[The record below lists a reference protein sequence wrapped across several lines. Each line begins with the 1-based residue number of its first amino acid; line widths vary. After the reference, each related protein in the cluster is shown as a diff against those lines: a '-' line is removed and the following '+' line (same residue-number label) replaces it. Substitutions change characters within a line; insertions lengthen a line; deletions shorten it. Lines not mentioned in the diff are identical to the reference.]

1 MEGRGDCFQSPLYF
15 SEKSGILETE
25 QIFDL
30 EAVMF
35 GFFKKAKSVKELDRI
50 IAEITMNMQNN
61 YKDAAQSAFKEL
73 EQRYNELI
81 EAGEL
86 SEAQKS
92 EYGVKIASFKER
104 LKAYSHKDQKPYW
117 TK

>member
-1 MEGRGDCFQSPLYF
+1 
-15 SEKSGILETE
+15 
-25 QIFDL
+25 
-30 EAVMF
+30 MF
-35 GFFKKAKSVKELDRI
+35 GFFKKAKSAKELDRI

-73 EQRYNELI
+73 EQRFNEMA

-86 SEAQKS
+86 TESQKS
-92 EYGVKIASFKER
+92 EYGVKIASFRER
-104 LKAYSHKDQKPYW
+104 LKAYTHKDQKPYW

>member
-1 MEGRGDCFQSPLYF
+1 
-15 SEKSGILETE
+15 
-25 QIFDL
+25 
-30 EAVMF
+30 MF
-35 GFFKKAKSVKELDRI
+35 EFLKKGKAAKELDRI

-73 EQRYNELI
+73 EQRFNEMKA
-81 EAGEL
+81 AGEL
-86 SEAQKS
+86 TEAQTS

>member
-1 MEGRGDCFQSPLYF
+1 
-15 SEKSGILETE
+15 
-25 QIFDL
+25 
-30 EAVMF
+30 MF
-35 GFFKKAKSVKELDRI
+35 GFFKKVKSAKELDRI

-73 EQRYNELI
+73 EQKYKELSD
-81 EAGEL
+81 AGEL
-86 SEAQKS
+86 SDAQKS
-92 EYGVKIASFKER
+92 EYSAKIASFRER